1 MAKLGRY
8 SADRKKVEVL
18 TAATKT
24 VEVADCGT
32 VFTVVGDTAISINL
46 PTIAEAGKGWWCKV
60 IKTGAA
66 AGGQDVTVA
75 AHADDGANAMMGVEL
90 SPTHAALTGDDL
102 VIEDAANKGTQ
113 VEILCD
119 GSNWHVLAFSVLA
132 AGISIS

>member
-8 SADRKKVEVL
+8 SADRKKVESL
-18 TAATKT
+18 TATKT
-24 VEVADCGT
+24 VEVAECGT
-32 VFTVVGDTAISINL
+32 VFTVVGDAAISINL

-66 AGGQDVTVA
+66 AGGQDVTIA
-75 AHADDGANAMMGVEL
+75 AHADDGATPMMGVEVGG
-90 SPTHAALTGDDL
+90 TAAVMNGDDI

-119 GSNWHVLAFSVLA
+119 GTNWQVLSHTVLA
-132 AGISIS
+132 AGITIS